1 MQFDGRP
8 TTAVTVAPESPE
20 TSVSITAN
28 CTFAP
33 WGAIATVLSESV
45 IVQAFDPLLSSP
57 RNPKGQLMTNEV
69 CPLIVSEPD
78 RASVIVF
85 ADEQEPVSSMTSR
98 RTPVGKAAAAGKE
111 TVRAAVSAT

>member
-85 ADEQEPVSSMTSR
+85 ADE